1 MTAILKQLWSRLNKI
16 LTFVNVLLFGLL
28 TFTVTTEEL
37 KKAQK
42 KKVPLLANMLLLL
55 FFGLALFAVISR

>member
-1 MTAILKQLWSRLNKI
+1 MTKGLRIIWEKVNRI

-28 TFTVTTEEL
+28 TFTVTTEDL

-42 KKVPLLANMLLLL
+42 TKVPLFANILLLV
-55 FFGLALFAVISR
+55 FFSLALVATLLK